1 MYSFQK
7 PRSRESPR
15 RELPVLRW
23 IIELLKETFLLFL
36 GGDVQKKLSNDDAV
50 AREVALEVPDVMVAL
65 LPDVLCY
72 ELLRDL
78 LFCQQ
83 LGMDTD
89 DERLFV
95 IATIEN
101 ADPPA
106 FWQTL
111 ARARTI
117 DKSIAALNE
126 FSASALH
133 PD

>member
-1 MYSFQK
+1 M
-7 PRSRESPR
+7 
-15 RELPVLRW
+15 
-23 IIELLKETFLLFL
+23 
-36 GGDVQKKLSNDDAV
+36 
-50 AREVALEVPDVMVAL
+50 
-65 LPDVLCY
+65 LCH
-72 ELLRDL
+72 
-78 LFCQQ
+78 Q

-126 FSASALH
+126 FSALLCTPSDAETLGLIGSALCEFGK
-133 PD
+133 DFS